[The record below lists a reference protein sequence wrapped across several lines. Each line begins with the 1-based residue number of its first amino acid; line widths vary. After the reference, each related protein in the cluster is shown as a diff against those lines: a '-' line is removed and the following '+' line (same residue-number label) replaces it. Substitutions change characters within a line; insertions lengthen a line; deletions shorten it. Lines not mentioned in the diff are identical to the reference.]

1 MKINFYNYDLIGKKM
16 RHDMIRRNNYFRKY
30 PTNSY
35 EMFLKKYRFYSTYSP
50 TSGNFS
56 LNTKTISLL
65 NFTKEQLKDILRF
78 EPDSRMIYID
88 YKDYKKVLQQFN
100 KIEFPNQ
107 DINKIKTFLLA
118 SLKEKTD
125 YIVILPQCME
135 P

>member
-1 MKINFYNYDLIGKKM
+1 M

-35 EMFLKKYRFYSTYSP
+35 SMFIKKYRFYNTFSP

-56 LNTKTISLL
+56 LDTKTISLL
-65 NFTKEQLKDILRF
+65 NFTNEELKEILRF

-88 YKDYKKVLQQFN
+88 NKDFKRVLRQFN

-107 DINKIKTFLLA
+107 DINKIKTFFNA
-118 SLKEKTD
+118 SIQEKSD
-125 YIVILPQCME
+125 FIVIIPQCME